1 MLSMNDRTS
10 GRARYSLAVAEWAQT
25 ARLMPSHVAAVVK
38 NLIRMLLF
46 PESRIR
52 REIRV
57 TSLAGAGRDSLIG
70 VMHVT

>member
-1 MLSMNDRTS
+1 
-10 GRARYSLAVAEWAQT
+10 
-25 ARLMPSHVAAVVK
+25 MPSQVAAVLK

-52 REIRV
+52 REIRG

-70 VMHVT
+70 VIHVT